1 MEKEKQVQ
9 NNVESTTTDSN
20 AIQTF
25 GDYMVLPTLF
35 ITREKYDVKGQQ
47 TKQLW
52 SYGIEVDFYGQKK
65 TVGLKTP
72 NDADADWNKEK
83 RDKYGYQILD
93 AMFDALGTTP
103 LAIKLNKNAN
113 GEVRNIEY
121 YVVGFAENAGT
132 KILVDHIQVVTQKTS
147 SEALLRSTINR
158 LSLTYGWGLPVL

>member
-9 NNVESTTTDSN
+9 NNVENTTPDSN
-20 AIQTF
+20 AIQQF

-47 TKQLW
+47 TKQHW

-65 TVGLKTP
+65 TVGFKTP

-158 LSLTYGWGLPVL
+158 LSLMYGWGLPVL